1 MTTDGSELFKSGRD
15 DTGSAMR
22 QGQDDDVM
30 LCEGLRLG
38 RPDDSVGQRQQ
49 VRMVITETATGGR
62 GGCERTDPYLGM
74 VDKQTQNLATRVSGG
89 SGNSN
94 RPGHAATIHPTA

>member
-1 MTTDGSELFKSGRD
+1 VVRAAVDEDGCVTTDGSELFKSGRD

-49 VRMVITETATGGR
+49 VRMVITKTTTGGR

-74 VDKQTQNLATRVSGG
+74 VDK
-89 SGNSN
+89 
-94 RPGHAATIHPTA
+94 

>member
-30 LCEGLRLG
+30 LCEDLRLG
-38 RPDDSVGQRQQ
+38 RPDDSVGQR
-49 VRMVITETATGGR
+49 
-62 GGCERTDPYLGM
+62 
-74 VDKQTQNLATRVSGG
+74 
-89 SGNSN
+89 
-94 RPGHAATIHPTA
+94 